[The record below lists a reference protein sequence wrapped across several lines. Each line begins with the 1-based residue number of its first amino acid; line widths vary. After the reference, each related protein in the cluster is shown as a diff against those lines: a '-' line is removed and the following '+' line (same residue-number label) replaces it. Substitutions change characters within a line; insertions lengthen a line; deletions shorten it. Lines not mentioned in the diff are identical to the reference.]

1 MLKPRGLLDPRAQ
14 PAFTF
19 AVDAGLFA
27 HADARQRAAVETKLA
42 AELTRMVAEAS
53 RPHQIAPT
61 DRVCKLVNATDHLS
75 SNGLLTVAQDWLG
88 AQPIRLS
95 VMTELPA
102 RAFPT
107 YEDACL
113 LGLANQHFVDG
124 RDTLLRAQDVSKI
137 VFNSNLPSRRE
148 FFLGASARRVGYRQ
162 EITIVSANVLEAAN
176 DLADVMT
183 RAIVISALEGSSS
196 ILVSA
201 FAFRRGNGILVQS
214 RFPPHGP
221 YTVQVGKD
229 TAVVLR
235 AEPIPNPSGLPGR
248 GGSSSGFAAN
258 SLFLLQLE
266 RRIPEVQGVADLTR
280 SIR

>member
-1 MLKPRGLLDPRAQ
+1 
-14 PAFTF
+14 
-19 AVDAGLFA
+19 
-27 HADARQRAAVETKLA
+27 
-42 AELTRMVAEAS
+42 
-53 RPHQIAPT
+53 
-61 DRVCKLVNATDHLS
+61 VCKLVNQSTDHLH

-88 AQPIRLS
+88 AQPVQLS

-107 YEDACL
+107 YDDACL
-113 LGLANQHFVDG
+113 LGLASQHFVEG

-148 FFLGASARRVGYRQ
+148 FFLGASASRVGYRQ

-183 RAIVISALEGSSS
+183 RAIVISGLEGSSS

-201 FAFRRGNGILVQS
+201 FAFRGANGMLVQS

-229 TAVVLR
+229 TAVVMR

-248 GGSSSGFAAN
+248 GGSSSSFAAN

-266 RRIPEVQGVADLTR
+266 RRIPEVQGVVARLIR
-280 SIR
+280 SYMVDSMMNVTQLLVEMLQPDDPKINMTYLLARGTPMVIDVTGGASALEVVFVHTERGSVR